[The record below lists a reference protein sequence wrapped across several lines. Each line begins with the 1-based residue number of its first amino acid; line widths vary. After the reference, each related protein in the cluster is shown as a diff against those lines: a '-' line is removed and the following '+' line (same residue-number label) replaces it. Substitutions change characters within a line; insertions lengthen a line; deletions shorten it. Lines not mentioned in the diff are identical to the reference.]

1 MSNSN
6 SKVQQFGRIQY
17 IEPNDFIE
25 EKYKDSNDTF
35 ESYDITHPYE
45 DYSLSVDLQVIIP
58 NRNGYANNSN
68 NTHTVQIANKK
79 INGDTIS
86 FFSGTDGYMTNT
98 PGTTTYV
105 DLIKGNMDGVN
116 ESLGITNIY
125 ISYTSYF
132 YPEVTISF
140 SDIRGSALMMPNEEI
155 YMRAAAN
162 EIAGE
167 NKYDITLENF
177 FSAVF
182 SFPSPEFK
190 LNVKGFYGKKV
201 EYSLMIEDFKSSF
214 NNQTGNFDANIKFIG
229 KMYGVYTD
237 IPMSYLLVAPYC
249 RYGSSSNN
257 ETIWQQK
264 KFTIDGY
271 PMPTLIEFKEQITKV
286 VNSLGSNLSYK
297 TIENF
302 ASAENE
308 KQLLLEIRE
317 CYTRLISYI
326 NSQDNINIGV
336 CGDNLIFLKDYNE
349 KLRRNVKNNWEFELN
364 FDYINK
370 YTDVLKYLNNVYDKI
385 EEYNN
390 TYSTKPLPH
399 LYHKVTK
406 LSPRVKK
413 ITSLE
418 ILKDCVRAHASTA
431 NGRYIHDYYFYYTE
445 AYPDFSE
452 KMISLYRKNTNEEI
466 IEVNGLLIDGNPL
479 NNALNNRDEEYD
491 STISIFQGQTND
503 DIDYQIESIL
513 GFNPSIKNIFMI
525 LMAHL
530 ETFME
535 LYVKLIH
542 NITGDNSRTVSQYGL
557 TFNETDIN
565 NNGAM
570 SENSTFLPPF
580 PLVKNKKNN
589 EIAYPSQ
596 NIMNNKRIEETKF
609 IDSFLN
615 GTFSFLDD
623 LQKIDKS
630 IKELT
635 EKSVPFIPTCF
646 TDFYILKNPYENT
659 FKEYDGTLYL
669 DRIMTY
675 FGYRY
680 ITNFVLRGNEN
691 VDSSNFGACEAY
703 NFWRQN
709 ISLDR
714 DIINKINTP
723 EFNYVEALRFLCNS
737 SSSHYLSGGQSPCYK
752 NNEKTK
758 YLIKY
763 TTFNSTDK
771 IPNNKTIT
779 VSDIRPH
786 PVCIED
792 TLSNFWN
799 SVENENDTTT
809 VFRQSLK
816 GVGDAPTKYIHL
828 IEKDVIIDWVERIK
842 RTNFEQVP
850 NLSVDDFITY
860 NEANNSLLTKYYSE
874 PGISVFKP
882 NENIWYGKSYTSE
895 DDLREIKNYWTGEDG
910 RRFNK
915 NQIYELNGIQSLYE
929 YNFEDAYED
938 VKDDDGN
945 VTGQKQVFMASLD
958 GFQSEGNLPIFFYL
972 SSIPGM
978 RRKAEA
984 FLMSIPHNFNNIG
997 SACVITMPYVTQLF
1011 LGMIMEHIIN
1021 DSDEELNYFI
1031 DNSLSIYGQYW
1042 GPGFIQTLCCLMR
1055 SNDDKYLEYTY
1066 ECTKTEWVKL
1076 EDIENIKY
1084 QYYDVYDKMIKE
1096 TYTKD
1101 DAPSQSEWFR
1111 HVMHFYREYFQKD
1124 ILNLVEKYQS
1134 WRDDENAPG
1143 FTYLYNM
1150 YALKENSLHFRK
1162 NVMTTFGDF
1171 DESGVDALVYYTGN
1185 SPHIAPRNEK
1195 YPRDMYHGMKFI
1207 TTGNTLLQRFVGLAD
1222 NGGLGFRPDGN
1233 NTGGAY
1239 TVINGNEFNSWESFT
1254 AGMLNAFYLDEYGP
1268 ISQTPFTDR
1277 YRKVHI
1283 QFKKGEESEWYEYL
1297 YGGNIVNDFEEWDRL
1312 RYGSNYI
1319 IYLTFNRN
1327 FEAYKHLDML
1337 FKMYDKLV
1345 IPYNMV
1351 RKTKKVVEKGK
1362 MFPMLRFED
1371 KKPFANTGDFEKAF
1385 DAFKEGLKSLYKVD
1399 NIDDTENTEIEFH
1412 KLSSDIISINNKLSM
1427 YRTFKN
1433 LYDKHLT
1440 DITSKIGQYRIEDGN
1455 SEFNRC
1461 YFIDTYYNNLGD
1473 KLKVN
1478 SEILCKLLD
1487 RVTEGYTDKNNNYT
1501 FTSTMNV
1508 LEFMSSLCQEH
1519 GMLLL
1524 CTPFFNGSLSG
1535 SEGRENLEAMF
1546 SPISYNDSLNMNNI
1560 KGPSYICFY
1569 PHQASQHLDN
1579 HQSQYKND
1587 GFNVP
1592 DINDN
1597 NTNSPFSTENTDTD
1611 KEYNIPAFAV
1621 EYGSQKQSI
1630 FKNVNVNMDNP
1641 QVTEA
1646 SVAYQF
1652 DLIKEAGGNPKEIQ
1666 FEGQDLFK
1674 IYTNYSY
1681 TCQVDMMGCAQIQ
1694 PLMYFQLNNI
1704 PMFKG
1709 VYQIIQVT
1717 HNIIPGDMTTSFKG
1731 VRINRNKIP
1740 MIKGGIIFTSI
1751 NNIVSNMDNV
1761 DVAIAKKNSSK
1772 NTTELPNL
1780 NNIFYDVDNT
1790 YGAPTDN
1797 QISCQKVKDD
1807 FGENIFFRSTR
1818 LGIGGDA
1825 EKSFNQTNPELRK
1838 LFYAIMSEVENKR
1851 PNIKVFVTSST
1862 RDISRTRQSYST
1874 SDHSVGKYGNDP
1886 TKPSERRKELKGKAY
1901 GSTGEVSYAELGC
1914 ALDLF
1919 TFDLDGNKNGAVT
1932 NVELFGIIAIN
1943 FSDYIR
1949 QLIWE
1954 HSPEYGD
1961 KNNDNE
1967 IGNCIHLSSYG
1978 KRGPSGSDK
1987 TEIFVSNDSSGK
1999 SIKADN
2005 SDDMSIPPKN
2015 IPITFLEIIS
2025 RIPKNKFQNVSFIN
2039 WKTTQ
2044 PTQEQIK
2051 AWIDTLNKT

>member
-25 EKYKDSNDTF
+25 EKYKGSNDTF

-58 NRNGYANNSN
+58 NRNGYANNSDN
-68 NTHTVQIANKK
+68 SHTIQIANKK

-155 YMRAAAN
+155 YMRATAN

-167 NKYDITLENF
+167 NKYNIALENF

-237 IPMSYLLVAPYC
+237 IPMSYLLIAPYC

-264 KFTIDGY
+264 NFTIDGY
-271 PMPTLIEFKEQITKV
+271 PMPTLIEFKEQITKLT
-286 VNSLGSNLSYK
+286 NSLGSNLSYRVVK
-297 TIENF
+297 NF
-302 ASAENE
+302 VSAEDE
-308 KQLLLEIRE
+308 KRLLLEIQDY
-317 CYTRLISYI
+317 YTQLVSYI
-326 NSQDNINIGV
+326 KSQNNQAIGV
-336 CGDNLIFLKDYNE
+336 CDDNLIFLKCSDTGKSVINTRKERYE
-349 KLRRNVKNNWEFELN
+349 TQFN
-364 FDYINK
+364 FDYINN
-370 YTDVLKYLNNVYDKI
+370 YSDVPELLNKLYDKI

-390 TYSTKPLPH
+390 TYTSKSLPY
-399 LYHKVTK
+399 LYRKVKT
-406 LSPRVKK
+406 LPPMADV
-413 ITSLE
+413 TTLE
-418 ILKDCVRAHASTA
+418 IHEDYVHNRSW
-431 NGRYIHDYYFYYTE
+431 DSEYYFLSYGE
-445 AYPDFSE
+445 DYPYFSE
-452 KMISLYRKNTNEEI
+452 KMISLYRKTADVEAT
-466 IEVNGLLIDGNPL
+466 EVRGLLIDGNPL
-479 NNALNNRDEEYD
+479 CDALSNRLEDYD
-491 STISIFQGQTND
+491 STISYFQGQTND
-503 DIDYQIESIL
+503 EIEYQIESIL

-535 LYVKLIH
+535 LYVKLIT
-542 NITGDNSRTVSQYGL
+542 NITGENSRTVSKYGL

-565 NNGAM
+565 NYGAM

-580 PLVKNKKNN
+580 PLVKNKRNN

-596 NIMNNKRIEETKF
+596 NIMNNNRIEETKF

-615 GTFSFLDD
+615 GTFSFLDE
-623 LQKIDKS
+623 LQKTDKS

-635 EKSVPFIPTCF
+635 EKSVPFLPTCF

-659 FKEYDGTLYL
+659 FKDYDGTLYL

-680 ITNFVLRGNEN
+680 ITKFVLRGNEN
-691 VDSSNFGACEAY
+691 EESINFGACEAY

-723 EFNYVEALRFLCNS
+723 EFSYVEALRFLYHNS
-737 SSSHYLSGGQSPCYK
+737 SSFYLSGGQSPCYE
-752 NNEKTK
+752 NNEKTGH
-758 YLIKY
+758 LIKY
-763 TTFNSTDK
+763 YVHDLTDR
-771 IPNNKTIT
+771 IPDNKTIT
-779 VSDIRPH
+779 VPDIRSH

-799 SVENENDTTT
+799 SVENENDSTT

-816 GVGDAPTKYIHL
+816 GANDAPTKYIHL

-842 RTNFEQVP
+842 KTNFEQVP
-850 NLSVDDFITY
+850 NLSVDAF
-860 NEANNSLLTKYYSE
+860 TKYSE
-874 PGISVFKP
+874 PGGQVFFSG
-882 NENIWYGKSYTSE
+882 ENIWYGKSYTLE
-895 DDLREIKNYWTGEDG
+895 DDLREIKQIWKEGKTI
-910 RRFNK
+910 FN
-915 NQIYELNGIQSLYE
+915 NDIYPLNGIQSLYK
-929 YNFEDAYED
+929 YDLEDAYED
-938 VKDDDGN
+938 VTDDDGN

-958 GFQSEGNLPIFFYL
+958 GFQSEANIPIFFHL
-972 SSIPGM
+972 SSISDM

-984 FLMSIPHNFNNIG
+984 FLMSIPHNFINVG
-997 SACVITMPYVTQLF
+997 LACRGNGGVITMPYVTQLF

-1021 DSDEELNYFI
+1021 DSDEELNDFI
-1031 DNSLSIYGQYW
+1031 DNSLSIYGQHLDEN
-1042 GPGFIQTLCCLMR
+1042 FIQTLCCLMR
-1055 SNDDKYLEYTY
+1055 SHDDKYLEYTCKYIATRWISLDGESGVFETHDIY
-1066 ECTKTEWVKL
+1066 ENRVKTTDSDGE
-1076 EDIENIKY
+1076 
-1084 QYYDVYDKMIKE
+1084 
-1096 TYTKD
+1096 
-1101 DAPSQSEWFR
+1101 PSQIEWFR
-1111 HVMHFYREYFQKD
+1111 HIMSFYRSYFQKD
-1124 ILNLVEKYQS
+1124 ILNLVEKYQY

-1143 FTYLYNM
+1143 FTYLYRM
-1150 YALKENSLHFRK
+1150 YALKENNAHFRK
-1162 NVMTTFGDF
+1162 DVMTTYGD
-1171 DESGVDALVYYTGN
+1171 DDKSGVDALVFYRGSIPSVPPIEIEWPN
-1185 SPHIAPRNEK
+1185 Q
-1195 YPRDMYHGMKFI
+1195 MYKGLAFI
-1207 TTGNTLLQRFVGLAD
+1207 TTGNTLLQRFMGLAD
-1222 NGGLGFRPDGN
+1222 NEGAGFMPNGSN
-1233 NTGGAY
+1233 KGEAY
-1239 TVINGNEFNSWESFT
+1239 THTNDFGGNPRDDLK
-1254 AGMLNAFYLDEYGP
+1254 AHMLNAFYLSEYGP
-1268 ISQTPFTDR
+1268 ISNNAFTDR
-1277 YRKVHI
+1277 YRKI
-1283 QFKKGEESEWYEYL
+1283 AFQFKEGEGSEWYEYL
-1297 YGGNIVNDFEEWDRL
+1297 YGGNIVNDYEEFERKKHN
-1312 RYGSNYI
+1312 SNYI
-1319 IYLTFNRN
+1319 VYLTFNRN

-1337 FKMYDKLV
+1337 FKRYDKLV

-1351 RKTKKVVEKGK
+1351 REATKVFDKEKIRHVLFFK
-1362 MFPMLRFED
+1362 D

-1385 DAFKEGLKSLYKVD
+1385 NAFKEGLKSLYKVD

-1412 KLSSDIISINNKLSM
+1412 KLSSDIVSINNKLSM

-1440 DITSKIGQYRIEDGN
+1440 DITSKIRQYQIKEAN
-1455 SEFNRC
+1455 SEFKRC

-1519 GMLLL
+1519 GMMLL

-1535 SEGRENLEAMF
+1535 NEGIENLEAMF

-1579 HQSQYKND
+1579 RQSQYKND
-1587 GFNVP
+1587 GFNIL

-1597 NTNSPFSTENTDTD
+1597 HINSLFSTENTNTD
-1611 KEYNIPAFAV
+1611 GEYNIPAFAV

-1717 HNIIPGDMTTSFKG
+1717 HNIVPGDMTTSFKG

-1751 NNIVSNMDNV
+1751 DNIISNMDNV
-1761 DVAIAKKNSSK
+1761 DVAVAKKNSDK
-1772 NTTELPNL
+1772 NDTTPPDL
-1780 NNIFYDVDNT
+1780 NNIFYDADNT
-1790 YGAPTDN
+1790 YGIPTGKP
-1797 QISCQKVKDD
+1797 IGYQKFKDD
-1807 FGENIFFRSTR
+1807 FGENIFFRSTSS
-1818 LGIGGDA
+1818 GIEGNA

-1851 PNIKVFVTSST
+1851 PNLKVYITSST
-1862 RDISRTRQSYST
+1862 RDISRTMQSYAT
-1874 SDHSVGKYGNDP
+1874 SDHAVGYYDNKP
-1886 TKPSERRKELKGKAY
+1886 TKPSKRRTELKGKPY
-1901 GSTGEVSYAELGC
+1901 GSTEEVSYAELGC
-1914 ALDLF
+1914 ALDLI
-1919 TFDLDGNKNGAVT
+1919 TFDLDGNKNGTVT
-1932 NVELFGIIAIN
+1932 NIELFGIIAIN

-1954 HSPEYGD
+1954 HSPNYGD
-1961 KNNDNE
+1961 KNDDNE

-1987 TEIFVSNDSSGK
+1987 TEIFVSNDSKGK

-2005 SDDMSIPPKN
+2005 IGDMSKPPKN
-2015 IPITFLEIIS
+2015 IPITFLEIIY
-2025 RIPKNKFQNVSFIN
+2025 RIPENKFKNVTFNN
-2039 WKTTQ
+2039 WTTK
-2044 PTQEQIK
+2044 PTREQIK
-2051 AWIDTLNKT
+2051 AWIDALHKI